1 MRWTHLVTLMDAEA
15 TRQEQANDHPAA
27 ILLRE
32 GADHIRA
39 LHSCDAVITPEQR
52 EAIRHAFEAGT
63 LETGAF
69 ARAPGRDWFGCRFT
83 RG

>member
-1 MRWTHLVTLMDAEA
+1 MRWTHLVTLMEAEA

-32 GADHIRA
+32 GADEIRKA
-39 LHSCDAVITPEQR
+39 NSPSMIVTTDKAITPEQR
-52 EAIRHAFEAGT
+52 EAIRRAFDQAAAT
-63 LETGAF
+63 TGAF
-69 ARAPGRDWFGCRFT
+69 HQ